1 MGPFFGQILQNI
13 SCNFD
18 DSISTTTAN
27 STGVASNESK
37 LSTNKK
43 EAFSIFQAK
52 LASLE
57 NKQRQELH
65 RFEQEIGGSQDEA
78 EDHRGH
84 HGHPYYTTVQDQQAI
99 PPATIGY
106 VSGNNPE
113 IP

>member
-57 NKQRQELH
+57 NK
-65 RFEQEIGGSQDEA
+65 
-78 EDHRGH
+78 
-84 HGHPYYTTVQDQQAI
+84 
-99 PPATIGY
+99 
-106 VSGNNPE
+106 
-113 IP
+113 

>member
-18 DSISTTTAN
+18 DSISTTTTAN

-57 NKQRQELH
+57 NK
-65 RFEQEIGGSQDEA
+65 
-78 EDHRGH
+78 
-84 HGHPYYTTVQDQQAI
+84 
-99 PPATIGY
+99 
-106 VSGNNPE
+106 
-113 IP
+113 